1 VKSKSRQWMIKGVE
15 LLVLFLAI
23 GSLLGCGAGKT
34 LVMEP
39 PTSRKSVDFVE
50 LVKGKSTV
58 EVPEEVLKTLETK
71 LDEFLYKEGGYKKGP
86 GLTITYRFLQYNP
99 GDQFSRWFWGGIGN
113 AGQGSLTVDAMYT
126 DSSGQQLGKIQCE
139 GVIGSGFFGGDFS
152 FAVEK
157 AANEIAEYTKKNFTK
172 VNP

>member
-1 VKSKSRQWMIKGVE
+1 
-15 LLVLFLAI
+15 
-23 GSLLGCGAGKT
+23 
-34 LVMEP
+34 
-39 PTSRKSVDFVE
+39 
-50 LVKGKSTV
+50 
-58 EVPEEVLKTLETK
+58 VPEEVMKTWETK

-139 GVIGSGFFGGDFS
+139 GVISSGFFGGDFS

-157 AANEIAEYTKKNFTK
+157 AANEIAEYTKKNFAK